1 MEIYHF
7 LKYNSDTIFNKLI
20 EFRNNSITFCFDF
33 EDSIQDILNPINT
46 PSLKTKYRKLSE
58 TIIENN
64 HKFISDFAI
73 GIRINPNDSIEQRND
88 INCILNLSKHTKIKS
103 ILLPKTETR
112 EDIENLKKLLNEKQI
127 KYFEIIPV
135 IETVTGL
142 KNLNEIIDKRISNVY
157 KIAFGHCDLN
167 LSCHNFPFVH
177 QDNKE
182 YWEWISQIVLIISTK
197 KILFLNSP
205 YQKLNDYSTFLVDN
219 K

>member
-1 MEIYHF
+1 M
-7 LKYNSDTIFNKLI
+7 
-20 EFRNNSITFCFDF
+20 
-33 EDSIQDILNPINT
+33 
-46 PSLKTKYRKLSE
+46 
-58 TIIENN
+58 
-64 HKFISDFAI
+64 
-73 GIRINPNDSIEQRND
+73 
-88 INCILNLSKHTKIKS
+88 NLSKHTKIKS